1 MRRIVPY
8 VAMTKDEHNAADGVF
23 STACWTERSDT
34 ISMRESI
41 KQNKRDRILKAAIE
55 LFTKKGFEMTNV
67 QSIAR
72 KAKIAKGTFYNFFEK
87 KEDVLLY
94 FLDNEISKSGD
105 EIERNMGSAKT
116 IAEQLQLVIPA
127 YIKHIFPN
135 KEFTKVLMK
144 ERVVK
149 IGTGKNKNELVLMQ
163 QVTGLIDR
171 AKQRNEI
178 QQGIDS
184 RRLAEMIFGFYTM
197 YVIYWANG
205 FIKTKKQCVERINE
219 VISLVI
225 NGVGK
230 K

>member
-1 MRRIVPY
+1 
-8 VAMTKDEHNAADGVF
+8 VF
-23 STACWTERSDT
+23 YHSAIKKQTAGRA
-34 ISMRESI
+34 IQGMRESI
-41 KQNKRDRILKAAIE
+41 KQNKREHILKAAIE

-67 QSIAR
+67 ESIAR

-94 FLDNEISKSGD
+94 FLDKEISKSGD
-105 EIERNMGSAKT
+105 EIERNLSSAKT
-116 IAEQLQLVIPA
+116 IAEQLELVIPS

-163 QVTGLIDR
+163 LVTELIDQ

-178 QQGIDS
+178 RQDIDS

-197 YVIYWANG
+197 YVVYWANG

-225 NGVGK
+225 HGAGK

>member
-1 MRRIVPY
+1 MRKHTNCARFTIVQL
-8 VAMTKDEHNAADGVF
+8 KKQ
-23 STACWTERSDT
+23 TAGRA
-34 ISMRESI
+34 IQGMRESI
-41 KQNKRDRILKAAIE
+41 KQNKREHILKAAIE

-67 QSIAR
+67 ESIAR
-72 KAKIAKGTFYNFFEK
+72 KAKIAKGTFYNFFDK

-94 FLDNEISKSGD
+94 FLDKEISKSGD
-105 EIERNMGSAKT
+105 EIERKLGSAKT
-116 IAEQLQLVIPA
+116 IAEELGLVIPS

-163 QVTGLIDR
+163 LVTELIDR

-178 QQGIDS
+178 RQDIDS
-184 RRLAEMIFGFYTM
+184 RCLAEMIFGFYTM

-225 NGVGK
+225 NGAGK

>member
-1 MRRIVPY
+1 
-8 VAMTKDEHNAADGVF
+8 
-23 STACWTERSDT
+23 
-34 ISMRESI
+34 MRESI
-41 KQNKRDRILKAAIE
+41 RENKRERILKAAIE

-67 QSIAR
+67 ESIAR
-72 KAKIAKGTFYNFFEK
+72 RAKIAKGTFYNFFEK

-94 FLDNEISKSGD
+94 FLDREIVKSGV
-105 EIERNMGSAKT
+105 EIERNMGAAKT

-144 ERVVK
+144 ERVTK

-163 QVTGLIDR
+163 LVTELIDK

-219 VISLVI
+219 VISLVL

-230 K
+230 N